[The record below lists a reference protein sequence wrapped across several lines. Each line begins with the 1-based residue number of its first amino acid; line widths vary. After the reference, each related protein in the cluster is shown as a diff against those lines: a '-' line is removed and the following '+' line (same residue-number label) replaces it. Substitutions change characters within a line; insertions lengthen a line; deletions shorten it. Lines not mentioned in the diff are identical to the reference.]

1 MNNLDVLIKRTNLNI
16 SFDEFLKDIEGKFT
30 SIGKIG
36 NYSPINEGYEDA
48 NIILNTSTGKYVLK
62 IFLAERELGN
72 INSYVKILTE
82 CKKVGVP
89 TTEILLDFNN
99 GLGVFENEGIK
110 TYYIITKF
118 FEGNNF
124 QNTTPTI
131 EDIRKVTE
139 CVAKLNTL
147 NFEVGEG
154 YDSWGI
160 KAFPEEYKNKKEKLT
175 PEQDSLI
182 KDIYEEYLKLDMTSF
197 SKSVIHGDM
206 QRKHVIKN
214 SNNEYCILDFGCMAY
229 DYKVIELATYLA
241 WFCIQK
247 DTWKDK
253 DLIYKEVL
261 DIYNSIHHLSEQ
273 EILSLPL
280 LIKVSC
286 SAYYVTTSV
295 MINEGDTS
303 EETLDWHNRSKKL
316 LELSKISISNLSTL
330 G

>member
-1 MNNLDVLIKRTNLNI
+1 MNNLDILIKRTNLDI
-16 SFDEFLKDIEGKFT
+16 SFDEFLKDVESKFL
-30 SIGKIG
+30 SIGKIES
-36 NYSPINEGYEDA
+36 YSPINEGYEDA
-48 NIILNTSTGKYVLK
+48 NIILNTLTGKYVLK

-99 GLGVFENEGIK
+99 GLGIYEYKNVK

-124 QNTTPTI
+124 QNITPAI
-131 EDIRKVTE
+131 EDIRKVAE
-139 CVAKLNTL
+139 YLAKLNTL

-160 KAFPEEYKNKKEKLT
+160 KAFPKEYKKKKEKLT
-175 PEQDSLI
+175 LEQDLLV
-182 KDIYEEYLKLDMTSF
+182 KDIYEEYSKLDMSSF

-214 SNNEYCILDFGCMAY
+214 GDNEYCILDFGCMTY

-241 WFCIQK
+241 WFCLQE

-253 DLIYKEVL
+253 DIIYKEVL
-261 DIYNSIHHLSEQ
+261 DIYNSVHHLSEE
-273 EILSLPL
+273 EISALPL
-280 LIKVSC
+280 LIMSSY
-286 SAYYVTTSV
+286 SAYYMTTSV

-303 EETLDWHNRSKKL
+303 DETLDWHNRSKKML
-316 LELSKISISNLSTL
+316 KLNKNWD
-330 G
+330 